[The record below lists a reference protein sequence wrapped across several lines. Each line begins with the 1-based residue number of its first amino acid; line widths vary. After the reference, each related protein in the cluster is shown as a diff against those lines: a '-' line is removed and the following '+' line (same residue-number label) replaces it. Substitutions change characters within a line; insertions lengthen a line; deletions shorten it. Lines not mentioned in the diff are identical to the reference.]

1 MQITCL
7 EIYYALLSSAK
18 YFFRFSMKVV
28 FIYVTHYMEHILGYG
43 VFTKKQIQKGELILN
58 CHGELIDEVTAV
70 RREKQYEVEGK
81 GSFLFFFMQNNKRM
95 W

>member
-1 MQITCL
+1 MQVICL
-7 EIYYALLSSAK
+7 KIYYTLLSSAK

-28 FIYVTHYMEHILGYG
+28 CIYVTHYMKYVLGYG
-43 VFTKKQIQKGELILN
+43 VFTKKQIKKGELILN
-58 CHGELIDEVTAV
+58 YHGELIDEVTAV
-70 RREKQYEVEGK
+70 GREKQYDVEGK